1 MESQT
6 LGSHATMGLEM
17 ILVMV
22 VLMVFVAYYVTDT
35 IMLTRNKLDNLNK
48 FYMGVFMALVMVTLE
63 ILVMAFPATLVA
75 WITLSIIIVAAI
87 FMAYIIR
94 RQIGITPKQYLAGM
108 IPHHEMAIVMS
119 QQLLEKP
126 DVPDDI
132 ATLAKNI
139 IRTQTEEINQ
149 MKAWLKRC

>member
-75 WITLSIIIVAAI
+75 WITLSIIIMAAI

-119 QQLLEKP
+119 QRLLEKP